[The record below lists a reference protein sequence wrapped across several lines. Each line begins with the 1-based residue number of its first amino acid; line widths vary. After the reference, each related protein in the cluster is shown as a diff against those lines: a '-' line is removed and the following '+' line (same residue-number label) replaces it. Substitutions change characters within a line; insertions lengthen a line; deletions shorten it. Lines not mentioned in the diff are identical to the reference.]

1 MAEPSALSGLSVLI
15 VGAMAAVYMKQV
27 NIFSVGDAEE
37 VVLSSDGY
45 PHLYSTLRESECY
58 LADILEKDPLCM
70 RLYKKYKRSAKR
82 QLLF

>member
-1 MAEPSALSGLSVLI
+1 MYDGLPVQ
-15 VGAMAAVYMKQV
+15 MKQV
-27 NIFSVGDAEE
+27 TLFSVGDAKE

-70 RLYKKYKRSAKR
+70 RLYKSTKGMKKGDLSFDDRAYLRIKMK
-82 QLLF
+82 